1 MILRLFACALIGLL
15 CRAAGDSVAARLA
28 GQARE
33 AQNSG
38 QLVRAY
44 LLYAEAAARDP
55 KNSSYG
61 ANRDAL
67 EPAAKLLTKANV
79 QREPDVS
86 SDIQQAEDAARHS
99 EPPVELASERA
110 WEQAQSALHPYPHPA
125 FDPGKYDFN
134 LRGDERSIIERVA
147 AAYGLSAMCDPDLRS
162 ESNVHLEITGADFR
176 TAMEALTEATN
187 TFVFP
192 TSDKVLYFAPDTQ
205 AKRDELEPMVLL
217 TFPLPE
223 ALDQKDLI
231 EAATAVRGVLN
242 MRAIGW
248 DSATRMVLIRD
259 RARRAQVA
267 RALLEAVLLPKAQVS
282 FDVQFIT
289 VDSDISYHY
298 GVSLPT
304 VFQLI
309 NFGHLGRLQSILPS
323 GLSGNFLTFGG
334 GATLFGIGL
343 TDATLF
349 ASYSKAFS
357 RILFD
362 ATVVVGDRQT
372 ASLHIG
378 DQYPIQTTIYS
389 GAQQSA
395 GSIYNPIGQVTM
407 EDLGL
412 VLKLTPRINGEGE
425 VSLDLE
431 ADYKA
436 LGTQVYDTIPAIA
449 EREFKGTITMRE
461 DQWAVIAGLEENTQS
476 ITKNGFLGLGQIP
489 GLDQIL
495 SEHTRE
501 TKTENLLL
509 VIKPTLK
516 TLPMS
521 AAISPQY
528 LLGPERGERVLM

>member
-1 MILRLFACALIGLL
+1 
-15 CRAAGDSVAARLA
+15 
-28 GQARE
+28 
-33 AQNSG
+33 
-38 QLVRAY
+38 
-44 LLYAEAAARDP
+44 
-55 KNSSYG
+55 
-61 ANRDAL
+61 
-67 EPAAKLLTKANV
+67 
-79 QREPDVS
+79 
-86 SDIQQAEDAARHS
+86 
-99 EPPVELASERA
+99 
-110 WEQAQSALHPYPHPA
+110 
-125 FDPGKYDFN
+125 
-134 LRGDERSIIERVA
+134 
-147 AAYGLSAMCDPDLRS
+147 
-162 ESNVHLEITGADFR
+162 
-176 TAMEALTEATN
+176 MEALTNATN

-192 TSDKVLYFAPDTQ
+192 TADKVLYFAPDTQ
-205 AKRDELEPMVLL
+205 AKRDEVEPTVLL

-248 DSATRMVLIRD
+248 DSANRMVLVRD
-259 RARRAQVA
+259 RATRAYVA
-267 RALLEAVLLPKAQVS
+267 RSLLEAVLLPKAQVS
-282 FDVQFIT
+282 FEVQFIT
-289 VDSDISYHY
+289 VDSDVSYHY

-309 NFGHLGRLQSILPS
+309 NFGHIAHFQSVLPS
-323 GLSGNFLTFGG
+323 GLSGNFLAFGG
-334 GATLFGIGL
+334 GATLFGVGL

-349 ASYSKAFS
+349 ASYSKSFS
-357 RILFD
+357 RVLFD

-378 DQYPIQTTIYS
+378 DQYPIQTTVYS
-389 GAQQSA
+389 GARQSA
-395 GSIYNPIGQVTM
+395 GSIYNPVGQVTM

-431 ADYKA
+431 ANYKA
-436 LGTQVYDTIPAIA
+436 LGAQVYDTIPAIA

-461 DQWAVIAGLEENTQS
+461 DQWAVIAGLQENTQS
-476 ITKNGFLGLGQIP
+476 ITKSGFLGLGQIP

-495 SEHTRE
+495 SQHTRE

-521 AAISPQY
+521 ASISPQY

>member
-28 GQARE
+28 AQARE

-55 KNSSYG
+55 KNPSYRE
-61 ANRDAL
+61 NRDAL
-67 EPAAKLLTKANV
+67 ESAAKLLTKADV
-79 QREPDVS
+79 QREPDIS
-86 SDIQQAEDAARHS
+86 SDVQVAEDAAHHS

-110 WEQAQSALHPYPHPA
+110 WEQAQKALHPYPHPE
-125 FDPGKYDFN
+125 FKPGKYDFN
-134 LRGDERSIIERVA
+134 LRGDGKSIIEHVA

-162 ESNVHLEITGADFR
+162 ESNVRLEITGADFR
-176 TAMEALTEATN
+176 TAMEALTDATN

-205 AKRDELEPMVLL
+205 AKRDEVEPMVLL

-259 RARRAQVA
+259 RARRAQIA
-267 RALLEAVLLPKAQVS
+267 RALLEAVLLPKAQIS
-282 FDVQFIT
+282 FEVQFIT
-289 VDSDISYHY
+289 VDSDVSYHY

-309 NFGHLGRLQSILPS
+309 NFGHLGHFQSILQS

-343 TDATLF
+343 TDATVF
-349 ASYSKAFS
+349 ASYSNAFS
-357 RILFD
+357 RVLYD

-372 ASLHIG
+372 ASLHVG
-378 DQYPIQTTIYS
+378 DQYPIQTTVYS
-389 GAQQSA
+389 GAQQA
-395 GSIYNPIGQVTM
+395 ANSIYNPVGQVTM

-436 LGTQVYDTIPAIA
+436 LGAQVYNTIPAIA
-449 EREFKGTITMRE
+449 ERQFKGSVTMRE
-461 DQWAVIAGLEENTQS
+461 DQWAVIAGLQENTQS
-476 ITKNGFLGLGQIP
+476 ITKSGFLGLGQIP

-501 TKTENLLL
+501 RKTENLLL

-521 AAISPQY
+521 ASISPQY
-528 LLGPERGERVLM
+528 LLGPVRGERVLM